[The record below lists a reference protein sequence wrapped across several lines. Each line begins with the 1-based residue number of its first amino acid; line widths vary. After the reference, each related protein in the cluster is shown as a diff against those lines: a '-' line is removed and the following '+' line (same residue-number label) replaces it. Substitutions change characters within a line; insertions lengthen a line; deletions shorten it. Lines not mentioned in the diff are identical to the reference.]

1 MAMSG
6 GKDDGSPMMEMNT
19 TPLID
24 VMLVLL
30 IMFIITIPVQT
41 HAVKIDLP
49 VPTDSQ
55 SNVDPEKNKVMI
67 DPAGTITWNG
77 APIDLA
83 QLAQYLEQTK
93 ALPVHTSMGSVSHTI
108 WETCKTYLTQQGKFL
123 IGAIEERQRTIEK
136 LAHIIVERQ
145 VDFFEHGPAKLRPL
159 TMTDV
164 AKEMGV
170 HETTVGRAAASKWM
184 LTPHGLREFRWFF
197 TSGVATSDGGTVAQE
212 GVQELIADILAREN
226 PAEPLADEAITAELR
241 KRGVQIARRTVAKYR
256 EALGQPAAHMR
267 RKRL

>member
-1 MAMSG
+1 MSMAVG
-6 GKDDGSPMMEMNT
+6 DRDENEPMMDMNT

-77 APIDLA
+77 SPVDLA

-93 ALPVHTSMGSVSHTI
+93 ALPVEPELQVQPDP
-108 WETCKTYLTQQGKFL
+108 Y
-123 IGAIEERQRTIEK
+123 ARY
-136 LAHIIVERQ
+136 IV
-145 VDFFEHGPAKLRPL
+145 VDNVMAVIKR
-159 TMTDV
+159 
-164 AKEMGV
+164 
-170 HETTVGRAAASKWM
+170 
-184 LTPHGLREFRWFF
+184 
-197 TSGVATSDGGTVAQE
+197 SGVGKLGFVGNEQY
-212 GVQELIADILAREN
+212 AR
-226 PAEPLADEAITAELR
+226 
-241 KRGVQIARRTVAKYR
+241 VF
-256 EALGQPAAHMR
+256 
-267 RKRL
+267 